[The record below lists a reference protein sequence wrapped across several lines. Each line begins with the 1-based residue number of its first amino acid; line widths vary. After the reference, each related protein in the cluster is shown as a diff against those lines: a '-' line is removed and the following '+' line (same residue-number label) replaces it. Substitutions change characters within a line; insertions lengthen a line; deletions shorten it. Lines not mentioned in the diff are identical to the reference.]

1 MTTHDIVKW
10 AHLPVRRHVCGPAS
24 QYDSPV
30 DGNAATQ
37 GSQTEARQT
46 RRRLLWLAVGGFV
59 STSMAVI
66 GGAAAG
72 AATPGADGQLWSVPT
87 VPVSPSV
94 DLVVALGLFYAG
106 MILLVRAW
114 LSLRKTVLSHPVSML
129 GLALVICA
137 WAAPFALGPPLASRD
152 VYAYAAQGELADE
165 GFDVYR
171 EGPVAL
177 GDSPVL
183 DTVDPLYLDAPV
195 VYGPVFVHVSA
206 LVSSRSDNVI
216 ASVLM
221 FRWLAI
227 VGLVISAVAVRD
239 LAMRFGRN
247 SRDAIVLAIA
257 NPLTLLHLV
266 SGAHNEAMMLAVLL
280 AGVAIGLRPR
290 FRVVGIVLCAIAA
303 SIKIPAVLGVAFLA
317 WPWITAVSS
326 RLAATV
332 RAIGVGALALGVIGV
347 AGRLTGWG
355 WDWVDAMLGADPV
368 DAYLSVTSVLGV
380 AIHSVTGANL
390 ATILAIARTSGLV
403 LAGLITLWLLVTG
416 KRSAPVA
423 LGWSLTFFALLHPT
437 TQPWYLL
444 WGLMLLAPTSA
455 GARNRSFVAISA
467 MASLVVLPTGP
478 QLALGLVEDQRV
490 IAVGLAMALLLFLTF
505 NPVLN
510 TRSGFTVRR
519 STDLVSIIVPTRN
532 EAANVEELARRV
544 GAAAEWPY
552 ELIFVDDSDDDTP
565 AVLEALS
572 AANSAVSFIHRTG
585 ADRWGG
591 LGGAVVDGFAVASG
605 ATAVVLDGDLQHP
618 PEVLPALVAEI
629 RTGHDLVVASRR
641 LRGGSDAGL
650 TRIRAAVSRA
660 TARGAQCLFPSRLGR
675 TGDPLSGFFAVRI
688 DRLDVAS
695 LEPDGFKI
703 LVEVLG
709 THPDLVVGET
719 PFRFEARAQGV
730 SKADLSQGFR
740 FFGHLVDL
748 RLRTSRPWAGVPD
761 PQRLFRQAS

>member
-1 MTTHDIVKW
+1 MKYDCIVKW
-10 AHLPVRRHVCGPAS
+10 AYLPGRGRPWVLVSH
-24 QYDSPV
+24 YDPSV
-30 DGNAATQ
+30 DGNAATAV
-37 GSQTEARQT
+37 SQPEVRRL
-46 RRRLLWLAVGGFV
+46 RRRLMWLALGGFAA
-59 STSMAVI
+59 TSMAVI

-72 AATPGADGQLWSVPT
+72 AATPGADGQLWSLPT

-129 GLALVICA
+129 GLALVIIA

-206 LVSSRSDNVI
+206 LVSSRSDDVI
-216 ASVLM
+216 GSVLM

-227 VGLVISAVAVRD
+227 VGLVVSAVAVHD
-239 LAMRFGRN
+239 LAKRFGRN

-290 FRVVGIVLCAIAA
+290 LRFAGIALCAIAA

-317 WPWITAVSS
+317 WPWITAASS
-326 RLAATV
+326 RLIAVA
-332 RAIGVGALALGVIGV
+332 RAGWVGGLALSVIGV

-355 WDWVDAMLGADPV
+355 WDWVEAMLGADPV
-368 DAYLSVTSVLGV
+368 EAYLSVTSIAGV
-380 AIHSVTGANL
+380 AIHTVTGANL
-390 ATILAIARTSGLV
+390 ATILAVARTSGLV
-403 LAGLITLWLLVTG
+403 IAGTITLWLLIAG
-416 KRSAPVA
+416 KQSAPVA
-423 LGWSLTFFALLHPT
+423 LGWSLTLFALLHPT

-444 WGLMLLAPTSA
+444 WGLMLIASTSA
-455 GARNRSFVAISA
+455 GGRNRSFVALSA

-490 IAVGLAMALLLFLTF
+490 LAVGAAMALLIFLTF
-505 NPVLN
+505 NPMAAA
-510 TRSGFTVRR
+510 RPGFSERR
-519 STDLVSIIVPTRN
+519 TGDLVSVIVPTRH
-532 EAANVEELARRV
+532 EASNVEELSRRV
-544 GAAAEWPY
+544 ASAADWPY

-565 AVLEALS
+565 AVLEELAHRD
-572 AANSAVSFIHRTG
+572 SAVSYVHRQG
-585 ADRWGG
+585 AERWGG
-591 LGGAVVDGFAVASG
+591 LGGAVVDGFHHARG
-605 ATAVVLDGDLQHP
+605 AIAVVLDGDLQHP
-618 PEVLPALVAEI
+618 PEALPELIAEL

-641 LRGGSDAGL
+641 LPDGSDAGL
-650 TRIRAAVSRA
+650 TRFRSALS
-660 TARGAQCLFPSRLGR
+660 RGAAFGCQGLFPARLGR

-688 DRLDVAS
+688 DQLDVGQ

-703 LVEVLG
+703 LVEILG
-709 THPDLVVGET
+709 THPDLDVGET
-719 PFRFEARAQGV
+719 PFRFEARAEGV
-730 SKADLSQGFR
+730 SKADVSQGFR
-740 FFGHLVDL
+740 FVGHLVDL
-748 RLRTSRPWAGVPD
+748 RLRTSRPWAGVPN
-761 PQRLFRQAS
+761 PQRLFRQV